1 MKSAI
6 ERSNALYKALEDFI
20 QDGDG
25 LYMTRDIVH
34 EEIDNFLD
42 DIEERRERFEMDML
56 ALDNDIADVVYENI
70 LIEYRHMLFNPDVSL
85 QVHMDSLMEN
95 EKFQEG
101 VQMIRD
107 AIVEEM
113 RRE

>member
-25 LYMTRDIVH
+25 LYMARDIVH

-42 DIEERRERFEMDML
+42 DIEERNSRFEMDML

-70 LIEYRHMLFNPDVSL
+70 LTEYRGMLSDPDVSL
-85 QVHMDSLMEN
+85 QVYMDRLMESD
-95 EKFQEG
+95 KFQEG

-107 AIVEEM
+107 AIRKEF
-113 RRE
+113 RK

>member
-42 DIEERRERFEMDML
+42 DIEKRRERFEMDML

-70 LIEYRHMLFNPDVSL
+70 LTEYRHMLSDPNVSL
-85 QVHMDSLMEN
+85 QVYMDRFMEN
-95 EKFQEG
+95 AKFQDG
-101 VQMIRD
+101 VQMIRG
-107 AIVEEM
+107 AIIEER

>member
-25 LYMTRDIVH
+25 LYMARDIVH

-42 DIEERRERFEMDML
+42 DIEERNSRFEMDML

-70 LIEYRHMLFNPDVSL
+70 LTEYRGMLRDPDVSL
-85 QVHMDSLMEN
+85 QVYMDRLMEN
-95 EKFQEG
+95 DKFQEG
-101 VQMIRD
+101 AQMIRD
-107 AIVEEM
+107 AIREEF
-113 RRE
+113 RK